1 MSAASQPTSLP
12 AVPETPSA
20 SADFLPLKGTDHIEF
35 YVGNARQAAYFYRAA
50 FGMSLV
56 AYAGPETGQRDR
68 ATYVVQQG
76 KIRFALTTPLRSGNA
91 VAEHVHRHGDA
102 VRVIALWVD
111 DADFSIERSW
121 PDGHAD
127 GPGAGRGGSARGDR
141 AWANRPGG
149 LCRRGPGPGNH
160 AG

>member
-1 MSAASQPTSLP
+1 MLLVRCDGLLLIVALRHTRLEVPMASPAASSLNT
-12 AVPETPSA
+12 ER
-20 SADFLPLKGTDHIEF
+20 DFLPLRGTDHVEF

-111 DADFSIERSW
+111 DARS
-121 PDGHAD
+121 
-127 GPGAGRGGSARGDR
+127 
-141 AWANRPGG
+141 AWEE
-149 LCRRGPGPGNH
+149 
-160 AG
+160 